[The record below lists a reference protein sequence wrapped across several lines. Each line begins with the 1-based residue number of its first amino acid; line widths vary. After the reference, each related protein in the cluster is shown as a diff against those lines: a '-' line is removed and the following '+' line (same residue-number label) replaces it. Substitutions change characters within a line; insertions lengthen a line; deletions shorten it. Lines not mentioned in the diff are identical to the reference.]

1 MCIRDSRDRAV
12 DRVGRTLLS
21 NAFAFDF
28 LTFPQITWGQPPPAV
43 RWSEA
48 PLFSAVPFIPMNS
61 RAALDRTAVGGGCPH
76 VVLLSINPFP
86 ITLTNAGW
94 VGSTST
100 SRGRVI

>member
-1 MCIRDSRDRAV
+1 SKP
-12 DRVGRTLLS
+12 
-21 NAFAFDF
+21 FAFDF
-28 LTFPQITWGQPPPAV
+28 LTVPQITWGQPPPAV

-48 PLFSAVPFIPMNS
+48 PLFSAVPFIPSSCARPDS
-61 RAALDRTAVGGGCPH
+61 RGGCPH

-100 SRGRVI
+100 SRGRVIVQGRRRVSDHHPPPTN